1 MYVNNAKLKTSGG
14 AEGGRYRPLKDSDVD
29 AIHETSLRVFAEIGI
44 KVNNAKALDR
54 FASAGASIDRE
65 SCIVK
70 MEPEKVME
78 WIGRAPGSITLYG
91 RNPEHT
97 LSMEKLNVYAGTG
110 GTALYVKDGNTGEK
124 RPGRLADLRDIA
136 RVVEALDHVH
146 LFMLPL
152 FPGEIPEERVDVN
165 RFGVAMAHCTKHIM
179 GGVYTVE
186 GIRNVVKMAS
196 MIAGSKQALLD
207 RPLVSM
213 VTCCAIS
220 PLVLDDRYSELAM
233 EAARQGVPVVTP
245 SEPLCGAT
253 APVTLAGNLVV
264 QNVESL
270 AGVML
275 TQMVNPGTPVLY
287 GCIST
292 IADMKDMKYL
302 SGAVEMGL
310 MSAAA
315 SQMAHYYDLPIYT
328 TAGMTDSKTEDA
340 QAGYESAVTSVL
352 VALAGG
358 NFLHDAAGFLEFAT
372 CVSLEKYVI
381 DNEILGMVMRAV
393 KGIEVNEDTLAFDV
407 LSRVGPGGH
416 FVSSKHTRKYM
427 RKEHYVPGLCD
438 RSVYDDWSKAGRPT
452 TRERAREIVRD
463 ILSGPDGPLL
473 DETTRRLIRD
483 EVPGLEPGFM

>member
-1 MYVNNAKLKTSGG
+1 MNNARLKTSGG
-14 AEGGRYRPLKDSDVD
+14 AQGGRYRPLRDSEVK

-44 KVNNAKALDR
+44 KVNNTGALDH

-65 SCIVK
+65 SGIVK
-70 MEPEKVME
+70 MEPEKIME
-78 WIGRAPGSITLYG
+78 WVNRAPGSITLYG
-91 RNPEHT
+91 RKPEHT
-97 LSMEKLNVYAGTG
+97 LSMEKHNVYAGTG
-110 GTALYVKDGNTGEK
+110 GTALYVKDGSTGEK

-136 RVVEALDHVH
+136 RVVEALDHIH

-165 RFGVAMAHCTKHIM
+165 RFAVAMAHSTKHIM
-179 GGVYTVE
+179 GGVYTME

-196 MIAGSKQALLD
+196 MIAGSKEALLE

-233 EAARQGVPVVTP
+233 EVARQGIPVVTP

-275 TQMVNPGTPVLY
+275 TQMVNPGTPVFY
-287 GCIST
+287 GCISS
-292 IADMKDMKYL
+292 IVDMKDMKYL

-315 SQMAHYYDLPIYT
+315 SQMADYYDLPIYT

-407 LSRVGPGGH
+407 LRGMGPGGH
-416 FVSSKHTRKYM
+416 FVSSRHTRKYM

-438 RSVYDDWSKAGRPT
+438 RSVHADWSKADSPT

-473 DETTRRLIRD
+473 DETTRKLIRD
-483 EVPGLEPGFM
+483 EIPGLEPGFL